1 MSPLPDGYS
10 DLATGKVANVQT
22 SLEMFGRPLL
32 RAEMFD
38 SPLVLVRAKP
48 VDLGWYRALFRR
60 IGEPYLWF
68 SRLVMLDD
76 ELARIVGDERVEVY
90 SVRSD
95 GEDIGLVEL
104 DFRQPYECELSF
116 FGTTEK
122 AIGTGTGRWMMN
134 RAIERAWSM
143 PIRRFWVHT
152 CTLDHTAAL
161 SFYIRSGFVPFKRQI
176 EVFDD
181 PRLTGVLSSSAGPDV
196 PIIGVQGASSNTAAP
211 SLQRSV
217 TP

>member
-1 MSPLPDGYS
+1 
-10 DLATGKVANVQT
+10 
-22 SLEMFGRPLL
+22 
-32 RAEMFD
+32 
-38 SPLVLVRAKP
+38 
-48 VDLGWYRALFRR
+48 
-60 IGEPYLWF
+60 
-68 SRLVMLDD
+68 
-76 ELARIVGDERVEVY
+76 
-90 SVRSD
+90 
-95 GEDIGLVEL
+95 
-104 DFRQPYECELSF
+104 
-116 FGTTEK
+116 
-122 AIGTGTGRWMMN
+122 MMN